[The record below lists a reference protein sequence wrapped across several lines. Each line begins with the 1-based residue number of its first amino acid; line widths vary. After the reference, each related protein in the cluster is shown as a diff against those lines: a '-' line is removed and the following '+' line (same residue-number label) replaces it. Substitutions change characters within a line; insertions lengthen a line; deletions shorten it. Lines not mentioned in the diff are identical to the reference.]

1 MKIIVSI
8 SFLVV
13 LGLFFFATQVPITLT
28 SDEISKAVSEAS
40 SEFPAADE
48 ELLEQALQLSVAK
61 LEKGQSTRLKYLA
74 AAYFVIWLVF
84 MLYLLRLGQQQQA
97 LDKRLVQLEQTSD
110 DPSSTRDTE

>member
-48 ELLEQALQLSVAK
+48 ELLERALELSVAK

-84 MLYLLRLGQQQQA
+84 MLYVLRLGQQQQV
-97 LDKRLVQLEQTSD
+97 LDKRLAQLEQTSD
-110 DPSSTRDTE
+110 DSPSTPDTE